1 MGAAKRDDAS
11 VRRGPRPARR
21 FLMTQSF
28 DRHDHNDDEREIIRD
43 HDAFSAAKEEESV
56 AKEASARH
64 DDIVDDSVHS
74 DGAEIPNIQASRP
87 RVRRTPT
94 RNTRS
99 KRNTTA
105 AKSDSGI
112 IQFSERTAR
121 NGQQSGGSTSKLTDD
136 TGELSA
142 LRDLDELQSQ
152 GFTADEAIR
161 LIHVSDRLANGR
173 EARESQTTLRRLRF
187 TRWLIE
193 HGVLDEFTA

>member
-1 MGAAKRDDAS
+1 
-11 VRRGPRPARR
+11 
-21 FLMTQSF
+21 MTQSQY
-28 DRHDHNDDEREIIRD
+28 DHNNDEREVIRD
-43 HDAFSAAKEEESV
+43 DDALSAATEEETV

-64 DDIVDDSVHS
+64 DDTDDYSVH
-74 DGAEIPNIQASRP
+74 GNGEEIRNVQTSRP
-87 RVRRTPT
+87 RTRRTSS

-99 KRNTTA
+99 KRDTTA
-105 AKSDSGI
+105 AKADSGI
-112 IQFSERTAR
+112 IQFSERTQP
-121 NGQQSGGSTSKLTDD
+121 NGQRSDD
-136 TGELSA
+136 TSGKLPDDTDELSA
-142 LRDLDELQSQ
+142 LRDLDDLKAR